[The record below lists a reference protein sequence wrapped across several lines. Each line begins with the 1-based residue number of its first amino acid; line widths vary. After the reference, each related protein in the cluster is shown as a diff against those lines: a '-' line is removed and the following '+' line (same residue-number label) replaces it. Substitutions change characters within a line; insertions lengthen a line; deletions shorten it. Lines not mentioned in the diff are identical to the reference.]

1 MARVPYVSRGDLPP
15 DKQPIYDEIAGKR
28 GGVAHVFQALL
39 NNPDATEVVAKVG
52 EYVRYGSLLDPAIR
66 ETAILSTAREYNNDY
81 EWAQHLPVAR
91 EVGVREQVID
101 AIRSGRAPMGL
112 PAKEGVFAQAAKEL
126 VRERTLS
133 DRTFQAVEHLLG
145 PHQTIDL
152 IVLVGYYSMLSQVIS
167 ALGVELDDGLESDLI
182 GDG

>member
-1 MARVPYVSRGDLPP
+1 
-15 DKQPIYDEIAGKR
+15 
-28 GGVAHVFQALL
+28 
-39 NNPDATEVVAKVG
+39 
-52 EYVRYGSLLDPAIR
+52 
-66 ETAILSTAREYNNDY
+66 
-81 EWAQHLPVAR
+81 
-91 EVGVREQVID
+91 
-101 AIRSGRAPMGL
+101 MGL